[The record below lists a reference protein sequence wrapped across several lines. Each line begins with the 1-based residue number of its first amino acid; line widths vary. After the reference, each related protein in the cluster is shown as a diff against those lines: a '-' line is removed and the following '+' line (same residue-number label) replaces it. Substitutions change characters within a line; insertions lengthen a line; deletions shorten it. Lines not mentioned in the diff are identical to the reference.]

1 MSKKYDLFHLRNSNS
16 GKEIQNNPVV
26 SNSDVVEIEG
36 EILKVIYISEDEAYA
51 VFRVRDKEENIITV
65 TGPLAGA
72 FEGQEIKATGKW
84 ENHSEYGKQFKV
96 EHFTLSIPKTAKGI
110 EKYLSS
116 GLIHGI
122 GTKRAKLIVSH
133 FKDKTIDIL
142 DNYSARLTE
151 IPGLGRKTVESIR
164 KSWNEQSSK
173 REAIIFFQGLGISIP
188 YCSKIFK
195 QFGPS
200 ALKIVKDDPFLLA
213 ESIHGIGFTKA
224 DIIAKNLG
232 IGHNDDKR
240 LTAGVRHTLNKLSE
254 AGHVCYPLNDFIR
267 INAET
272 LEISEEES
280 KKSVRLAL
288 EKKTIII
295 DTLAN
300 HSGNKE
306 YIYDSLM
313 YYTETGLA
321 KLIKNL
327 LSVQTHKGMFLDN
340 VKAENN
346 RKILF
351 NEEQLTAINN
361 ISKSPLSIITGGPG
375 VGKTTIVGEIIRR
388 ATCAN
393 LKIALAAPTG
403 RAAKRLNESTNH
415 HAQTIHRLLKW
426 DPISKNFVHGI
437 NNKLNTDILVVDE
450 SSMIDIALALN
461 LFKAVKKGTTVIMV
475 GDADQLPSIGPGNVF
490 RDMIE
495 SKICPVTFL
504 KNIYRQSSDSRI
516 IPTAHAVNN
525 GKVPDLFLTDDKK
538 LTDFYWIEQNEPEKI
553 SKMILKLV
561 AERIPKRFN
570 LNPFR
575 DIQVLT
581 PMSKGNCG
589 TIFLNE
595 LLQKHLNSS
604 AKTSFS
610 YGGKT
615 FKTSDKVMQTVN
627 NYDKN
632 VFNGDIGF
640 ITAIHQEEKT
650 FSVHFEERVVHYDFD
665 ESDELI
671 LAYAITIHK
680 SQGSEFPAVI
690 IPCIMSHYIML
701 QRNLIYTAITR
712 AKKLLILIGTK
723 KALGI
728 AVSNCK
734 IEPRFSGLLE
744 RLKGLSVSNNFCP

>member
-1 MSKKYDLFHLRNSNS
+1 MPKKYDLFNLYNKKSE
-16 GKEIQNNPVV
+16 KEVQNNPVLP
-26 SNSDVVEIEG
+26 SSDVTEIEG
-36 EILKVIYISEDEAYA
+36 EICKTVYISEDEAYA
-51 VFRVRDKEENIITV
+51 VFRLKDKEEKIITV

-72 FEGQEIKATGKW
+72 FEGQGIKATGKW
-84 ENHSEYGKQFKV
+84 ENHSEHGRQFKV
-96 EHFTLSIPKTAKGI
+96 ERFTLSIPKTAKGI

-122 GTKRAKLIVSH
+122 GPKRAELIVSH
-133 FKDKTIDIL
+133 FKEKTIDIL

-151 IPGLGRKTVESIR
+151 VPGLGRKTLESIR
-164 KSWNEQSSK
+164 TSWKEQAFK
-173 REAIIFFQGLGISIP
+173 REITIFFQGLGISIP
-188 YCSKIFK
+188 YCSRILK

-200 ALKIVKDDPFLLA
+200 ALKIVKGDPYFLA
-213 ESIHGIGFTKA
+213 ESIHGIGFSKA
-224 DIIAKNLG
+224 DIIARNLG

-240 LTAGVRHTLNKLSE
+240 LTAGVRYTLNKLSE

-272 LEISEEES
+272 LEVTEEES
-280 KKSVRLAL
+280 KKGVQLAL
-288 EKKTIII
+288 EKKTIVI
-295 DTLAN
+295 DTLVTY
-300 HSGNKE
+300 SSSKE
-306 YIYDSLM
+306 YIYDSLL
-313 YYTETGLA
+313 YYTEVGLA
-321 KLIKNL
+321 RLIKDL
-327 LSVQTHKGMFLDN
+327 LSVQTHKGSFLN
-340 VKAENN
+340 SIKAKNDG
-346 RKILF
+346 KILF
-351 NEEQLTAINN
+351 NEDQLAAINN
-361 ISKSPLSIITGGPG
+361 ISKSPFSIITGGPG

-403 RAAKRLNESTNH
+403 RAAKRLNETTNH

-426 DPISKNFVHGI
+426 DPISKNFVHNI
-437 NNKLNTDILVVDE
+437 SNKLTTDILVVDE
-450 SSMIDIALALN
+450 CSMIDITLALN
-461 LFKAVKKGTTVIMV
+461 LLKAVKKGTTVIMV

-490 RDMIE
+490 KDLIE

-504 KNIYRQSSDSRI
+504 KNIYRQSSDSKI
-516 IPTAHAVNN
+516 IPAAHAVNR
-525 GKVPDLFLTDDKK
+525 GKMPDLFLSDDKK
-538 LTDFYWIEQNEPEKI
+538 LSDFYWIEQGEPEKI
-553 SKMILKLV
+553 SETILKLV
-561 AERIPKRFN
+561 TERIPKRFH
-570 LNPFR
+570 LNPFK
-575 DIQVLT
+575 DIQILT
-581 PMSKGNCG
+581 PITKGGCG

-595 LLQKHLNSS
+595 LLQKQMNSS
-604 AKTSFS
+604 PKASFS
-610 YGGKT
+610 YSGKT
-615 FKTSDKVMQTVN
+615 FNTGDKVMQTVN

-640 ITAIHQEEKT
+640 ITVINQEKKD
-650 FSVHFEERVVHYDFD
+650 FSVNYEDRVINYDFD

-690 IPCIMSHYIML
+690 IPCTMSHYIML

-734 IEPRFSGLLE
+734 VEPRFSGLLE
-744 RLKGLSVSNNFCP
+744 RLKKISKS